1 MTKKIFLLMTSM
13 IFGLVLMSGSAQAQK
28 LSKENKN
35 SYYFFKI
42 VNTDFDATIVRVKE
56 TLKEQGF
63 GVVSEI
69 NMQQKIT
76 QATGKEMDA
85 YVILG
90 ACNPQGAYEALQLD
104 AHIGLLLPCNI
115 IVRDLG
121 NGRVEVAAINPE
133 KTMENVKKS
142 EMKKLAKE
150 IAAKLQLA
158 IANV

>member
-1 MTKKIFLLMTSM
+1 MTKKVFILITAM
-13 IFGLVLMSGSAQAQK
+13 IFGMVVFTESAQAQRP
-28 LSKENKN
+28 SKQNKD
-35 SYYFFKI
+35 SFYFYKI
-42 VNTDFDATIVRVKE
+42 VNIDFEAAVTRVKE

-115 IVRDLG
+115 IVRSLG
-121 NGRVEVAAINPE
+121 NDRVEVAAINPE
-133 KTMENVKKS
+133 KTLENVKKP

-150 IAAKLQLA
+150 IGEKLQLA
-158 IANV
+158 IANI

>member
-1 MTKKIFLLMTSM
+1 MTAM
-13 IFGLVLMSGSAQAQK
+13 IFSMVFFTESAQAQK
-28 LSKENKN
+28 PSKQNKD

-42 VNTDFDATIVRVKE
+42 VNIDFEAAVTRVKE

-90 ACNPQGAYEALQLD
+90 ACNPHGAYEALQLD

-115 IVRDLG
+115 IVRSLG
-121 NGRVEVAAINPE
+121 NDRVEVAAINPE
-133 KTMENVKKS
+133 KTLENVKKP

-150 IAAKLQLA
+150 IGEKLQLA
-158 IANV
+158 IANI